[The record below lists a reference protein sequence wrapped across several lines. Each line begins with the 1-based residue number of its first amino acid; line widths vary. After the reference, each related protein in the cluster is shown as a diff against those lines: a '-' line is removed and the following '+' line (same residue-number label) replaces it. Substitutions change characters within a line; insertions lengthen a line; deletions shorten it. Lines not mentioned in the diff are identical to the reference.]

1 MSALTVAPD
10 WVIPECDLELRAV
23 RSSGPGGQN
32 VNKVST
38 KVELRFRLEACAAL
52 SVTQKRR
59 LAAACP
65 GYVTRDG
72 DLVLTSDRFRSQ
84 KQNQEDVLA
93 RLAELLRS
101 IRRPPKRRI
110 ATKRTRGSRE
120 RRLSDKRHRSETKRG
135 RSGAMD

>member
-1 MSALTVAPD
+1 MAQLEIDHD

-38 KVELRFRLEACAAL
+38 KVELRFRLAACTAL
-52 SVTQKRR
+52 SDAQKRR
-59 LAAACP
+59 LLTACP
-65 GYVTRDG
+65 GYVTREG
-72 DLVLTSDRFRSQ
+72 DFLLTSDRFRSQ

-93 RLAELLRS
+93 RLAELLRA

-110 ATKRTRGSRE
+110 ATKASKASRE
-120 RRLSDKRHRSETKRG
+120 RRLSEKRRRSETKRS
-135 RSGAMD
+135 RSRAD